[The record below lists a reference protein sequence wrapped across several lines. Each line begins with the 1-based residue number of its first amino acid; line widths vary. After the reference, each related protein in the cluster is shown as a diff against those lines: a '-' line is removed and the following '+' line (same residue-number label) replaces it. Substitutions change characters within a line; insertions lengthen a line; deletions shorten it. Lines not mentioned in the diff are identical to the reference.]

1 MAEPIYSGDPNQPK
15 IALTFDD
22 GPHPNYTSELLAILS
37 KYSVRA
43 TFFCLGENVNEHP
56 DIARQV
62 VNEGHLIANHSDTHP
77 SLPKLDKNDDV
88 LKQLHD
94 TNTRIQNV
102 TGKSP
107 EYFRPPYGETDNRIN
122 DLAGSLGLT
131 PILWS
136 VDTNDWRGL
145 GVDAIVNTLISVLN
159 GSIIL
164 CHDGVEKSDQ
174 TLQAVDIAIPQLQ
187 GRGLN
192 FVTVSELLADG
203 INLQRDKPTITIPH
217 LSIPPIA
224 QPVPGQKYGV
234 QHDDY
239 LSKIAEKA
247 YGDGSEQS
255 WKKIYEANR
264 DVIGPDPSKLV
275 PGMVIFIP
283 Q

>member
-22 GPHPNYTSELLAILS
+22 GPNPNYTPELLDILR
-37 KYSVRA
+37 KYGVRA

-56 DIARQV
+56 DIARRV
-62 VNEGHLIANHSDTHP
+62 VNEGHLIANHSYTHP

-88 LKQLHD
+88 LKQLGD
-94 TNTRIQNV
+94 TNTLIQNV
-102 TGKSP
+102 TGKKT

-136 VDTNDWRGL
+136 IDTNDWQGL
-145 GVDAIVNTLISVLN
+145 GVDAIVNTLISVQK

-164 CHDGVEKSDQ
+164 CHDGVEKSNE
-174 TLQAVDIAIPQLQ
+174 TLQAVDIAIPKLQ
-187 GRGLN
+187 GQGLN
-192 FVTVSELLADG
+192 FVTISDLLTDG
-203 INLQRDKPTITIPH
+203 INLQHDKPTITIPL

-234 QHDDY
+234 QPDDY

-247 YGDGSEQS
+247 YGDGSEKF
-255 WKKIYEANR
+255 WGKIYEANR
-264 DVIGPDPSKLV
+264 DVIGPDPNKLV
-275 PGMVIFIP
+275 PGRVIFIP

>member
-22 GPHPNYTSELLAILS
+22 GPHPNYTSELLGILS

-62 VNEGHLIANHSDTHP
+62 VNEGHLIANHSYTHP
-77 SLPKLDKNDDV
+77 SLPKLDKDDDV
-88 LKQLHD
+88 LKQLRD
-94 TNTRIQNV
+94 TNTLIQSV
-102 TGKSP
+102 TGKTP
-107 EYFRPPYGETDNRIN
+107 EYFRPPYGETDKRIN

-136 VDTNDWRGL
+136 VDTNDWQGL
-145 GVDAIVNTLISVLN
+145 GVDAIFNTLISVKN

-164 CHDGVEKSDQ
+164 CHDGVKKSNE

-192 FVTVSELLADG
+192 FVTVFELLADG
-203 INLQRDKPTITIPH
+203 INLQRNQPTITIPH

-224 QPVPGQKYGV
+224 QPKPGQKYGV
-234 QHDDY
+234 QPDDY

-264 DVIGPDPSKLV
+264 DVIGPDPNKLV
-275 PGMVIFIP
+275 PGMLIFIP
-283 Q
+283 